1 LEEIKSARSLLGRNR
16 GPTNQR
22 FGRSDLI
29 RPRSIRSIRDE
40 EAEVEDVEEEEV
52 KPRFGRF
59 GPPSGNRGVA
69 GRLYRG
75 PGYNQDNLSFGN
87 RFVSSRFGNPIEV
100 EHGHDVEVES
110 GNDEPVEEEVVEE
123 AEPEE
128 VVEEDEP
135 EVIEEPVEE
144 PVVEEEPVE
153 DEPVD
158 RYGRLSDEDIL
169 SDLND

>member
-1 LEEIKSARSLLGRNR
+1 MEEIKSARSLLGRNR
-16 GPTNQR
+16 GPANQR
-22 FGRSDLI
+22 FGRSGLI
-29 RPRSIRSIRDE
+29 QPRSFRSIRDE

-100 EHGHDVEVES
+100 EHGHALEVES
-110 GNDEPVEEEVVEE
+110 GNDEPVEE

-144 PVVEEEPVE
+144 PVVEEPVEEEPVE
-153 DEPVD
+153 EKPVD
-158 RYGRLSDEDIL
+158 RFGRLSDKDIL
-169 SDLND
+169 ADLND